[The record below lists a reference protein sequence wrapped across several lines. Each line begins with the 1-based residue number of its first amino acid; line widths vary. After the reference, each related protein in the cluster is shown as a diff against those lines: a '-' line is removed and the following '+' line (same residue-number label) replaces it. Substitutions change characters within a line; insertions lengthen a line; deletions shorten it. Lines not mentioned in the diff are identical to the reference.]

1 MKTQFNGTANSES
14 GVILII
20 TLWVLLILSVVALGF
35 SIELHLEARLARYQ
49 VDSHTAYYLAKAG
62 IERAMVEL
70 KNDAV
75 LDHKSRPAMY
85 DGLDD
90 SWSLTDDTKD
100 IFDHVKLGDGTYTVN
115 VVDEYSKL
123 NINHASEQMLEGLFK
138 ALNFDDDD
146 AKFYAGAIIDYTKV
160 DDTYLFDTT
169 QTKEEFYYPS
179 EDSTEAKKH
188 FKNAPYISP
197 DELLQAPG
205 MTPDILFTPRE
216 VYGGDPETKVALVDL
231 VTVDG
236 DGTMNINTASLPAL
250 TAVMV
255 SLGEPDMDN
264 AVTLAQKIIAHRNGA
279 DGEPGTDDDQPY
291 SNPGEAAADL
301 GSLNPVLSTR
311 INAVLKTQSNLFE
324 ITSIG
329 EVSRAKRKIKAL
341 VQRDW
346 IVTQLTPEEQEEI
359 ENSFQATKEGV
370 KLQINRWTEY

>member
-1 MKTQFNGTANSES
+1 MKKQTES

-20 TLWVLLILSVVALGF
+20 TLWVLLILSVIALGF

-70 KNDAV
+70 KNDLV
-75 LDHKSRPAMY
+75 LDHKSRTAIY

-90 SWSLTDDTKD
+90 SWSWTDDTKD
-100 IFDHVKLGDGTYTVN
+100 IFDHFKLGEGTYTVN

-123 NINHASEQMLEGLFK
+123 NINYASEPMLEGLFK

-146 AKFYAGAIIDYTKV
+146 AKFYAGAIIDYRKP

-169 QTKEEFYYPS
+169 QSKEEFYYPS
-179 EDSTEAKKH
+179 EDSTLAKAH
-188 FKNAPYISP
+188 FKNANDSTGYVTP
-197 DELLQAPG
+197 DELLQSPG

-216 VYGGDPETKVALVDL
+216 VYGDPETKIALINL

-236 DGTMNINTASLPAL
+236 DGTININTAPLPSL
-250 TAVMV
+250 TAVV
-255 SLGEPDMDN
+255 IGLGEPDMDN
-264 AVTLAQKIIAHRNGA
+264 ALTIAEKIISHRNGA

-291 SNPGEAAADL
+291 INAGQISGDIGPL
-301 GSLNPVLSTR
+301 SPVLATR
-311 INAVLKTQSNLFE
+311 INSVMKTSSNLFE
-324 ITSIG
+324 ITSVG
-329 EVSRAKRKIKAL
+329 EVSRAKKKIKAL

-346 IVTQLTPEEQEEI
+346 IVTTLTPEEQEDI
-359 ENSFQATKEGV
+359 ENSSVSTKEGV
-370 KLQINRWTEY
+370 KLQIKRWMEY